1 MFEEDGGII
10 VADFRES
17 VIIHKPIKEVF
28 QYIASMEN
36 VHELMPNVVKMEK
49 TTPGELRKGTKFIE
63 TRLVRGK
70 EIKAEVELLEYEEN
84 KLFTTKSNSS
94 GLITE
99 YHYKFSEIEEGTQA
113 EFEAFIKTTGL
124 RMKLTKRF
132 IVNMMQREDGYQLK
146 YLKEMFEDEE
156 NKTE

>member
-1 MFEEDGGII
+1 M
-10 VADFRES
+10 ADFRES

-28 QYIASMEN
+28 RYIASMEN
-36 VHELMPNVVKMEK
+36 VSELMPTVVKVEK
-49 TTPGELRKGTKFIE
+49 ITPGELRKGTKFIE
-63 TRLVRGK
+63 TRSVRGS
-70 EIKAEVELLEYEEN
+70 EIKADVELLEYEEN
-84 KLFTTKSNSS
+84 KLFTTRSNSN

-99 YHYKFSEIEEGTQA
+99 YHYNFSEIEEGTQA
-113 EFEAFIKTTGL
+113 EFKAVIKTTGL

-146 YLKEMFEDEE
+146 YLKEMLEDGQ